1 MNKRAHFFSSR
12 VGRLHCGVVT
22 CTGDKCYWQGIARS
36 VAPADVV
43 LTTRTDV
50 WQVAPA
56 SLQRVLGFAVFEFE
70 AAAVFAAPA
79 ACAAA
84 FALASAADVAVA
96 AGFVAAAS
104 GFVLASAPVAYSA
117 RDVAQIHP

>member
-12 VGRLHCGVVT
+12 VRRLHCGVVT

-43 LTTRTDV
+43 LTTPTAV
-50 WQVAPA
+50 CKVAPA

-70 AAAVFAAPA
+70 AAAVFAAP
-79 ACAAA
+79 AA

-117 RDVAQIHP
+117 RAVAQIHP